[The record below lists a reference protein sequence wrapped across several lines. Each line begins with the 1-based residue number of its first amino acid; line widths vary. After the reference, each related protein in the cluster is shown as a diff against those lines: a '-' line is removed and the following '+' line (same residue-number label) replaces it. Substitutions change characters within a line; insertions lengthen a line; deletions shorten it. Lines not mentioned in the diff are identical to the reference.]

1 MINYK
6 CILSYDGTNY
16 QGWQIQP
23 GDRQTIQGSLI
34 NSCTK
39 IFDTEEV
46 LVIGSGR
53 TDAGV
58 HALGQVAKITSPKEI
73 PVENLIKGLNSL
85 LPEDIK
91 VLAIEKCEES
101 FHPVFSAKSKR
112 YDYRFTVGHDSC
124 PPQLRNLIA
133 TNKNQ
138 FDIDLAHQICEKF
151 IGEHD
156 FVNFMNTGTPVK
168 TTVREIT
175 ACSVQY
181 VKSDEFW
188 KSSFEG
194 YWLFTVEGTGFLK
207 QMVRLMVGSLF
218 SVAREHTSMTEFSD
232 SLNAKTNCKI
242 GPVAPANGLYLVR
255 VDY

>member
-23 GDRQTIQGSLI
+23 GDRPTVQGSLI
-34 NSCTK
+34 NSCQK
-39 IFDTEEV
+39 IFDNDEISV
-46 LVIGSGR
+46 VGSGR

-58 HALGQVAKITSPKEI
+58 HALGQVVKITSSKDI
-73 PVENLIKGLNSL
+73 PIDNLTKGLNSL
-85 LPEDIK
+85 LPDDIK
-91 VLAIEKCEES
+91 VLSLERCEDN
-101 FHPVFSAKSKR
+101 FHPVYSAKSKR

-133 TNKNQ
+133 INKNQ
-138 FDIDLAHQICEKF
+138 FNIDLAQKVCQEF
-151 IGEHD
+151 IGKHD

-175 ACSVQY
+175 ACSVRY
-181 VKSDEFW
+181 VNSNEFW
-188 KSSFEG
+188 KSSFDG
-194 YWLFTVEGTGFLK
+194 HWLFTVEGTGFLK

-218 SVAREHTSMTEFSD
+218 SVAREHTSMSDFED
-232 SLNAKTNCKI
+232 SLSAKPNCKI